1 MTVGG
6 QNGGREASN
15 MRRTVW
21 IVIAAAVLAAG
32 ADLAVDLESAIRR
45 ETVQG
50 DLKGAA
56 EAYRK
61 IAAQAASAK
70 NRAIAARA
78 LLRLALVYRKQGDAQ
93 ARQTLERL
101 VKDYSDQQQVVA
113 EARGELA
120 RMSNGK
126 PVLAAKLLWN
136 AAQNRVSSVSRDGR
150 LVTFEEFRVGTANI
164 RDLETGDTRVLPY
177 GFSAK
182 AYLVDRVGSRLSP
195 DGRWVAFR
203 GPEDPV
209 DPFRGRMVLGIM
221 HPDGT
226 GKVTLYRS
234 ETWPGNLSPYGW
246 TPDSKQ
252 VLCLRLPLPRGS
264 VPELVLISVPSG
276 EVRTVRRTSV
286 DDSGDPA
293 VSPDGGWI
301 AYSVKGRVHVVS
313 IDGATDTEITTG
325 PGADSIAGW
334 SPEGKHVIFT
344 SDRSGERGVYRIAVQ
359 QGKASG
365 AAELLRL
372 LPGLSRVVGLDAR
385 GTLYYAE
392 RPPLRDA
399 YIAGLDAAGGTFTS
413 PPVKLTQRFEGTNA
427 APMWSPD
434 GSRLAWVKL
443 RKDPFELAR
452 IEAIVIRDLA
462 TGQERDLTPQVAANL
477 RPSPSWLSGGN
488 SLLLG
493 AWDQQSGYT
502 LYKMDMATGS
512 AVKLR
517 GELMSKLP
525 LYVPAWSPD
534 GSKVYLPNMPSI
546 DVWDSATGEEKLL
559 LKDPMAAYVREIT
572 PSPDGASLAYVI
584 ITPPPAGST
593 WMGPNYIKILDI
605 ASGQTRE
612 LVQDKPAFQRRVMT
626 WTPDGKHLI
635 YATFAYF
642 YSVPGE
648 SARIRIV
655 PASGGAPK
663 QLGSDFR
670 GRVFELSVSPDGKQ
684 LGFTLNTSRNE
695 LWALENFLPAATA
708 TK

>member
-6 QNGGREASN
+6 QNGGMEATN

-21 IVIAAAVLAAG
+21 IMIAAAVLAAG

-70 NRAIAARA
+70 NREVAARA

-136 AAQNRVSSVSRDGR
+136 RGGVSSVSRDGR
-150 LVTFEEFRVGTANI
+150 LVTFEDWRAGTANI

-177 GFSAK
+177 GFDAS
-182 AYLVDRVGSRLSP
+182 AYLFGRVGSRLSP
-195 DGRWVAFR
+195 DGRWVAFT
-203 GPEDPV
+203 GPEGPLPADAW
-209 DPFRGRMVLGIM
+209 GRMVLGIM

-226 GKVTLYRS
+226 GKVTLYRT
-234 ETWPGNLSPYGW
+234 EAWPGDISPYGW

-252 VLCLRLPLPRGS
+252 VLCRVLPLPRGS
-264 VPELVLISVPSG
+264 VPDLVLISVPSG
-276 EVRTVRRTSV
+276 EVRTVRRISV

-293 VSPDGGWI
+293 VSPDGRWI

-334 SPEGKHVIFT
+334 SPDGKHVIFT
-344 SDRSGERGVYRIAVQ
+344 SDSSGERGVYRIAVQ

-392 RPPLRDA
+392 QPPLNDA

-413 PPVKLTQRFEGTNA
+413 QPVKLTQRFEGTNA

-434 GSRLAWVKL
+434 GNRLAWVKL
-443 RKDPFELAR
+443 RKDPFELAT
-452 IEAIVIRDLA
+452 IEAVVIRDLA

-477 RPSPSWLSGGN
+477 RPSPSWLTGGN

-493 AWDQQSGYT
+493 KHEQQSGYT
-502 LYKMDMATGS
+502 LYKMDIATGS

-525 LYVPAWSPD
+525 LYVPSWSPD
-534 GSKVYLPNMPSI
+534 GSKVYLPDRPSI
-546 DVWDSATGEEKLL
+546 HVWDSATGEEKLL
-559 LKDPMAAYVREIT
+559 FKDPMAAYVREIT
-572 PSPDGASLAYVI
+572 PSPDGASIAYVI
-584 ITPPPAGST
+584 VTPPPAGST
-593 WMGPNYIKILDI
+593 FMGPNYIKILDI

-612 LVQDKPAFQRRVMT
+612 LVQDKPAWRRRVMT
-626 WTPDGKHLI
+626 WTPDGKYLI
-635 YATFAYF
+635 YATYPYF

-648 SARIRIV
+648 SARIWIV
-655 PASGGAPK
+655 PASGGTPK

-670 GRVFELSVSPDGKQ
+670 GRVLELSVSPDGKQ

-708 TK
+708 TR

>member
-1 MTVGG
+1 MMRY
-6 QNGGREASN
+6 QRNGL
-15 MRRTVW
+15 VL
-21 IVIAAAVLAAG
+21 AAVLTGLAMLAAS
-32 ADLAVDLESAIRR
+32 AAVQKSEQPDVLLERAIQK
-45 ETVQG
+45 ETVDG
-50 DLKGAA
+50 DLKAA
-56 EAYRK
+56 IEQYQK
-61 IAAQAASAK
+61 LAQSS
-70 NRAIAARA
+70 NRAVAARA

-101 VKDYSDQQQVVA
+101 VKDYSDQQQVVT

-195 DGRWVAFR
+195 DGRWVAFS
-203 GPEDPV
+203 GPEGPLPDDV
-209 DPFRGRMVLGIM
+209 YGRIVLGIM

-234 ETWPGNLSPYGW
+234 ETWPGTLWPPYGW

-252 VLCLRLPLPRGS
+252 VLCRRLPLPRGS

-276 EVRTVRRTSV
+276 EVRIVRPTSV

-293 VSPDGGWI
+293 VSPDGRWI

-334 SPEGKHVIFT
+334 SPDGKHVVFT

-359 QGKASG
+359 RGKASG

-392 RPPLRDA
+392 KPPLNDA

-434 GSRLAWVKL
+434 GNRLAWVKL
-443 RKDPFELAR
+443 RKDPFELGR

-462 TGQERDLTPQVAANL
+462 TGQERDLTPQVAAHL
-477 RPSPSWLSGGN
+477 RPSPSWLTGGN

-502 LYKMDMATGS
+502 LYKMDIATGS

-525 LYVPAWSPD
+525 LYVPSWSPD
-534 GSKVYLPNMPSI
+534 GSKVYRPDRPSI
-546 DVWDSATGEEKLL
+546 HVWDSATGEEKLL

-584 ITPPPAGST
+584 ITPPPAGSN

-612 LVQDKPAFQRRVMT
+612 LVQVRPAWWRRMMT
-626 WTPDGKHLI
+626 WTPDGKYLL
-635 YATFAYF
+635 YATEGWAGA
-642 YSVPGE
+642 PAGE
-648 SARIRIV
+648 PTRIWIV
-655 PASGGAPK
+655 PASGGTPK
-663 QLGSDFR
+663 QLGNDFR
-670 GRVFELSVSPDGKQ
+670 GRVFELSISPDGKQ

-695 LWALENFLPAATA
+695 LWALENFLPATATA